1 MARGLF
7 DSLLLV
13 TDLLRRDMARA
24 FDGTP
29 LTEARVAVLW
39 VLQTAGPSTQQQVA
53 VALGVSARNVSAL
66 VDALE
71 GTGHLRRTPH
81 PSDRRAVLLEL
92 TPEATAVMERMQAEH
107 AEVDATL
114 AASVAPGDREAFA
127 RGLDAVVDRL
137 QQLVTEAADVPASA
151 HRDDDGG
158 VAR

>member
-1 MARGLF
+1 MSRGLF

-39 VLQTAGPSTQQQVA
+39 VLQTTGPSTQQQVA
-53 VALGVSARNVSAL
+53 AALEVSARNVSAL

-71 GTGHLRRTPH
+71 GTGHVRRTPH

-92 TPEATAVMERMQAEH
+92 TPEAEAVMGRMQAEH

-114 AASVAPGDREAFA
+114 SASVAPADREAFA
-127 RGLDAVVDRL
+127 RGLDAVVTRL
-137 QQLVTEAADVPASA
+137 QQLVTEAADGPRSGE
-151 HRDDDGG
+151 RSGG
-158 VAR
+158 GGAAP